1 MKDYG
6 NRHDTRQK
14 RDLRLSKDSKG
25 FTLLEVMVAALVI
38 VIALVSLLALFAYS
52 VATMALT
59 EDLLIGKEKA
69 REALESIF
77 TARNTQ
83 QITFNKIQNV
93 EPSQPG
99 IFLSGYQQLKTAGDD
114 GLIGTADDGAIETYT
129 LPGGEVIEL
138 NQFEREIQI
147 DPVFQADAP
156 TDVDPDVRWVRIRIR
171 FSTPLG
177 GQRIFELESY
187 ISRFR

>member
-1 MKDYG
+1 MMLGK
-6 NRHDTRQK
+6 K
-14 RDLRLSKDSKG
+14 EVFRLSKDSKG
-25 FTLLEVMVAALVI
+25 FTIIEVMAASFVI
-38 VIALVSLLALFAYS
+38 VIALVSLLTLFAYS

-83 QITFNKIQNV
+83 QITFDEIQNV
-93 EPSQPG
+93 VPSQPG
-99 IFLSGYQQLKTAGDD
+99 IFLNGYQQLKTAGDD
-114 GLIGTADDGAIETYT
+114 GLIGTADDGAIE
-129 LPGGEVIEL
+129 L

-147 DPVFQADAP
+147 NPVFYADAP
-156 TDVDPDVRWVRIRIR
+156 SVVDPDVRWVRIRIR

>member
-6 NRHDTRQK
+6 SRHDTRQK
-14 RDLRLSKDSKG
+14 RGLRLSKDSKG
-25 FTLLEVMVAALVI
+25 FTIIEVMVATFVI
-38 VIALVSLLALFAYS
+38 VIALVSLLALFAYAI
-52 VATMALT
+52 ATMALT

-83 QITFNKIQNV
+83 QITFDKIQNV

-99 IFLSGYQQLKTAGDD
+99 IFLKGYQPLKTAGDD
-114 GLIGTADDGAIETYT
+114 GLIGTADDG
-129 LPGGEVIEL
+129 VIEL

-147 DPVFQADAP
+147 NPVFYADAP
-156 TDVDPDVRWVRIRIR
+156 SVVDPDVRWVRIRIR

>member
-1 MKDYG
+1 MKEYG
-6 NRHDTRQK
+6 SRHDTRQK
-14 RDLRLSKDSKG
+14 RGLRLSKDSKG
-25 FTLLEVMVAALVI
+25 FTLIEVMVATVVI
-38 VIALVSLLALFAYS
+38 VIALVSLLTLFAYS

-83 QITFNKIQNV
+83 QITFNEIQNV
-93 EPSQPG
+93 VPSQPG
-99 IFLSGYQQLKTAGDD
+99 IFLNGYQQLKTAGDD
-114 GLIGTADDGAIETYT
+114 GLIGTADDGAVETYT
-129 LPGGEVIEL
+129 LPGEVIEL

-147 DPVFQADAP
+147 DPVFYADAP
-156 TDVDPDVRWVRIRIR
+156 AVVDPDVRRVTIRIR
-171 FSTPLG
+171 FPTPLG
-177 GQRIFELESY
+177 GQRIFELGSY

>member
-1 MKDYG
+1 M
-6 NRHDTRQK
+6 
-14 RDLRLSKDSKG
+14 SKDAKG
-25 FTLLEVMVAALVI
+25 FTIIEVMIATFVI
-38 VIALVSLLALFAYS
+38 VIALVSLLTLFAYS

-83 QITFNKIQNV
+83 QITFDQIHNV
-93 EPSQPG
+93 SNDPPG
-99 IFLSGYQQLKTAGDD
+99 IFVSGYQPLKTSGAD
-114 GLIGTADDGAIETYT
+114 GLVGTADDGAVEAYT
-129 LPGGEVIEL
+129 LPGEVIEL

-147 DPVFQADAP
+147 DPVFYADAP
-156 TDVDPDVRWVRIRIR
+156 TVVDPDVRRVTIRIR

-177 GQRIFELESY
+177 GQRIFELGSY

>member
-1 MKDYG
+1 M
-6 NRHDTRQK
+6 
-14 RDLRLSKDSKG
+14 SKDSKG
-25 FTLLEVMVAALVI
+25 FTIIEVMVATFVI

-77 TARNTQ
+77 AARTTQ
-83 QITFNKIQNV
+83 QITFDEIQNV
-93 EPSQPG
+93 APGQPG

-114 GLIGTADDGAIETYT
+114 GLIGTADDGAIE
-129 LPGGEVIEL
+129 L

-147 DPVFQADAP
+147 DPVFHADDP
-156 TDVDPDVRWVRIRIR
+156 TEVDLDVRRVRIRIR